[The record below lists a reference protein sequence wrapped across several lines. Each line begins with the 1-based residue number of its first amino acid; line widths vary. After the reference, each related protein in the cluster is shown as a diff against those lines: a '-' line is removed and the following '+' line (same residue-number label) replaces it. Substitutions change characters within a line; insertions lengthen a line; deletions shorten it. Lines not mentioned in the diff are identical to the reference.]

1 MQKNRLNILS
11 TRPLNKQIIDGAAKQ
26 NIFID
31 CISFIETV
39 AVVNNDLKEKIK
51 NLSDEKI
58 TAVFTSMNAVEAVK
72 GHLLL
77 KPEWRIFSMGQT
89 TKELIDD
96 FFGLENIVATANDAS
111 TLADIIIENGEKD
124 IFFFCGDQRR
134 DELPAKLKSK
144 NIKLEEVV
152 VYNTIKTT
160 QKISKE
166 YDAVLFY
173 SPSAVES
180 FFSVNNIN
188 KGTTLFAIGNTT
200 ADAIRV
206 VTKNKIIIAEQPGK
220 EALVKKMMAYFS
232 AEKQIN

>member
-39 AVVNNDLKEKIK
+39 PVVNNDLKEKIK
-51 NLSDEKI
+51 KLSEEKI
-58 TAVFTSMNAVEAVK
+58 TALFTSMNAVEAVK
-72 GHLLL
+72 GHLSK
-77 KPEWRIFSMGQT
+77 KPEWRIFSIGHT

-96 FFGLENIVATANDAS
+96 FFGSKNIVATANDAN
-111 TLADIIIENGEKD
+111 TLADVIIETGEKD

-134 DELPAKLKSK
+134 DELPGKLRSK

-152 VYNTIKTT
+152 VYHTIKTT

-180 FFSVNNIN
+180 FFSVNDIN
-188 KGTTLFAIGNTT
+188 KNVTLFAIGNTT
-200 ADAIRV
+200 ADTIKEV
-206 VTKNKIIIAEQPGK
+206 VKNKIIIAEQPGK
-220 EALVKKMMAYFS
+220 EALVKKMMAHFS
-232 AEKQIN
+232 AEKQVN

>member
-1 MQKNRLNILS
+1 MQKNSLNILS
-11 TRPLNKQIIDGAAKQ
+11 TRPLNKQIIEEAAEQ

-39 AVVNNDLKEKIK
+39 PVVNKDLEEKIK
-51 NLSDEKI
+51 KLSEKKI

-72 GHLLL
+72 DHLPS
-77 KPEWRIFSMGQT
+77 KPEWRIFSIGQT

-96 FFGLENIVATANDAS
+96 FFGSENIVAVANDAS

-134 DELPAKLKSK
+134 DELPGKLKSK
-144 NIKLEEVV
+144 NIKVEEVV

-180 FFSVNNIN
+180 FFSVNDIN
-188 KGTTLFAIGNTT
+188 RDVTLFAIGYTT
-200 ADAIRV
+200 ADTIKETV
-206 VTKNKIIIAEQPGK
+206 KNNIIIAEHPGK
-220 EALVKKMMAYFS
+220 EALVKKMIAYFGT
-232 AEKQIN
+232 EKQVN